1 MPTQQDDQLPKAVS
15 SFYAPPGQVSDWRQ
29 ALLYDAAAKAG
40 LLDDLPATAAELAA
54 RHDLDAQAVRVL
66 LDALTAWDVVE
77 QGADGRYAAG
87 AGLPSEDEGALI
99 RHHARAVRRWSAR
112 IDDRLRGVPD
122 PTQWRPD
129 AAQLELWLRALAVM
143 GRRWA
148 PAAVDACLALRPDAR
163 TVLDLGGGHGEY
175 AREFARRGL
184 RATMHDQS
192 QTIEM
197 VRATGWLT
205 GSGVELFAGDFFQ
218 TMPDA
223 TFDLVFCAGV
233 TYTYGRERNIDLYR
247 QARSVIAPGGG
258 LAIVTLLRG
267 QHPES
272 AIFALQMLMGGSEA
286 DTHGEDDY
294 RDWLAEAGY
303 GPVQVRATA
312 EPPDSLVFASVQR

>member
-1 MPTQQDDQLPKAVS
+1 MSAHPDDHSTDAGMSFFS
-15 SFYAPPGQVSDWRQ
+15 SPRQVADWRQ

-40 LLDDLPATAAELAA
+40 LLDDLPATADELAA
-54 RHDLDAQAVRVL
+54 RHDLAAHAVRVL

-77 QGADGRYAAG
+77 QVADGRYAAG
-87 AGLPSEDEGALI
+87 AGLPGEDEGALI

-163 TVLDLGGGHGEY
+163 NVLDLGGGHGEY

-184 RATMHDQS
+184 RATVQDKPE
-192 QTIEM
+192 TIEM
-197 VRATGWLT
+197 LRATGWLT

-218 TMPDA
+218 TLPDD

-233 TYTYGRERNIDLYR
+233 TYTYGRERNVDLYR

-294 RDWLAEAGY
+294 RAWLAEAGY
-303 GPVQVRATA
+303 GSMHVQATG